1 MSSFINTYGGS
12 LENMTTGLGS
22 VQRAIAAGLSINDI
36 YNSSGREGFTFG
48 QRASDYLSG
57 AQAGGTASQNQI
69 SQLQTTFDQQLK
81 EAAARAAEQQRL
93 ADERIKRLQQQTLE
107 MQTMQASPDRTAQV
121 LGAGKSLVIRR
132 GTRNRFSRPELQ
144 IKSMNI

>member
-36 YNSSGREGFTFG
+36 YNYSGREGFTFG
-48 QRASDYLSG
+48 QRAADYLAG

-69 SQLQTTFDQQLK
+69 SQLQSTFDQQLK

-93 ADERIKRLQQQTLE
+93 ADEKIKRMQQQALE
-107 MQTMQASPDRTAQV
+107 AQTRQASPEQTAQV
-121 LGAGKSLVIRR
+121 LGAGKSLVIRPGAR
-132 GTRNRFSRPELQ
+132 TRFSRPELQ